1 MLSSIWYIYFQS
13 SFCVFVYNE
22 RVKFHKWKRVKIKN
36 KTKNQ
41 IEKMNWDKSWLFR
54 KTDKIDKPLA
64 RPIEKIMDM
73 DKVFRNEK
81 GAVIWKSVDFFKES

>member
-1 MLSSIWYIYFQS
+1 MKESENQ
-13 SFCVFVYNE
+13 
-22 RVKFHKWKRVKIKN
+22 KQN
-36 KTKNQ
+36 KEP

-64 RPIEKIMDM
+64 RLIEKIM